1 MNPTRRA
8 RVAGVSD
15 NAEVNQA
22 EIIRL
27 LSQRFG
33 DGLIYLADDADQE
46 ILRRAMETGLV
57 SPDGH
62 LTTAGYRVLKRSA
75 RD

>member
-33 DGLIYLADDADQE
+33 DGLIYLADDTDQE

-57 SPDGH
+57 SADGH